1 VPVLG
6 DGANCRTLLPDD
18 TLHGWFSRQ
27 AARTPDAIAVTTGKG
42 SMSYGEL
49 DRRAGL
55 VAARL
60 VASGVRP
67 GDLVPVFVS
76 RREAV
81 TAILGVLMAGA
92 AYVPLDPR
100 HPESRL
106 TGLVGRIGATVVVTD
121 DELAVRARNW
131 PVATLV
137 PVEPPADEAP
147 AAPSPEVEV
156 TADDL
161 AYVMFTSGSTGTPK
175 GVQITHRNVT
185 RLMAV
190 TAGLYGLGGEDV
202 WTMTHSYAF
211 DFSVWEMWGALL
223 FGGRLVVVDDA
234 RAPDDLLELIDREG
248 VTVLSQTP
256 SALATLISA
265 DEDGSARLER
275 LRLIVLGGERLDPAV
290 LRGWFARRGDE
301 RPRVVNMYGITE
313 TTVHVTH
320 RPITAADAEKAS
332 EAGSPI
338 GMPLPDLEV
347 SLRDENGEPTPVGE
361 VGEIWVSGAGLARGY
376 LADDQATARAFRT
389 VTWAPGVE
397 RRAYLSGDLARAGA
411 DGQLYYVGRRDE
423 QVKVRGHRVELG
435 EVGAAIKAHP
445 GVVDACVA
453 TDTGESVG
461 ARLLAWVTVRSAD
474 LGADGLR
481 AYLTERLPGHMVPGE
496 VHVVEE
502 MPLTPN
508 GKIDRRALLDR
519 ARGPRDEGAVQQ
531 GDEDASDPL
540 HVAVAGIWA
549 QELGVTTVGPAD
561 DFFDLGGHSLL
572 VMRVI
577 TRTRKE
583 LGANIRV
590 RALFEAPRLADFVER
605 VRAGTEDQAPAALD
619 S

>member
-1 VPVLG
+1 MPELRDSV
-6 DGANCRTLLPDD
+6 NFRTLSPDD
-18 TLHGWFSRQ
+18 TLHGWFARQ
-27 AARTPDAIAVTTGKG
+27 VARTPDAIAVTTSK
-42 SMSYGEL
+42 SAMSYGEL
-49 DRRAGL
+49 HRRADL
-55 VAARL
+55 IANRL

-100 HPESRL
+100 HPDSRL
-106 TGLVGRIGATVVVTD
+106 AGLVGRIGAAVVVTD
-121 DELAVRARNW
+121 DDLAARARAW
-131 PVATLV
+131 SAATLV
-137 PVEPPADEAP
+137 PVEPAADQP
-147 AAPSPEVEV
+147 PSAPSADVEV

-185 RLMAV
+185 RLLAV
-190 TAGLYGLGGEDV
+190 TAGLYDLGDEDV
-202 WTMTHSYAF
+202 WTMAHSYAF

-256 SALATLISA
+256 SALAALISA
-265 DEDGSARLER
+265 DEEGSARLER

-301 RPRVVNMYGITE
+301 HPRIVNMYGITE

-320 RPITAADAEKAS
+320 RRITAADAEEGS
-332 EAGSPI
+332 DGGSPI
-338 GMPLPDLEV
+338 GVPLPDLAV

-376 LADDQATARAFRT
+376 FGDDQATARAFRT
-389 VTWAPGVE
+389 VTWAPGTE
-397 RRAYLSGDLARAGA
+397 RRAYLSGDLARA
-411 DGQLYYVGRRDE
+411 DGDGRLYYVGRRDD

-445 GVVDACVA
+445 DVVDACVA
-453 TDTGESVG
+453 TDTGDSVG

-496 VHVVEE
+496 VHVVED

-508 GKIDRRALLDR
+508 GKIDRRALL
-519 ARGPRDEGAVQQ
+519 ARVRDQRDDGEPEASDG
-531 GDEDASDPL
+531 GGSDPL
-540 HVAVAGIWA
+540 QLTVAGIWA
-549 QELGVTTVGPAD
+549 QELGVATVGPAD

-572 VMRVI
+572 VMRVV

-590 RALFEAPRLADFVER
+590 RALFEAPRLEDFVER
-605 VRAGTEDQAPAALD
+605 VRAGTGDRAPAALD